1 MSNRIIEIDGERF
14 QEVELLIRQIAM
26 VCENLTNSDDVN
38 RRASGNLLTP
48 IVNQLAEDLHVEVC
62 SE

>member
-14 QEVELLIRQIAM
+14 QEVALLVRQIAI
-26 VCENLTNSDDVN
+26 VCENLTKSDDAN
-38 RRASGNLLTP
+38 RRASGNMLTP